1 MPDSEREDLLRRA
14 RERGIAWPSKM
25 GNAELAAA
33 IAATDA
39 AGEGS
44 EGKERITDR
53 RRRLATRLAEHVDP
67 ETRCPWRSIEGF
79 GCGLPAVAGRERCLL
94 HGGGDIT
101 DLAVPVTGRLGFD
114 TWPVLWRHMWLA
126 SYDVDDFGLDP
137 LVAEMAWHVLN
148 VLYFDYFRV
157 EVEGISHVP
166 ASGPALLAANHGG
179 GALPYDAA
187 MLQLAVANEAAV
199 PRRVR
204 VLATEIFNMLPGVSH
219 LYRKAGGA
227 YATPDDAH
235 RLLSSG
241 HLVGVFPEGERGF
254 MKPVWQAYRLQRFGR
269 GGFVASAGTVAA
281 PIVPVAILGSEEVHP
296 AVAVS
301 ARLADLVKLVFPQ
314 QRVDRIAMFLNPIPL
329 PVRWTIRFLPPI
341 DVGGGPDPLEML
353 ETAESVRDVI
363 QKNLEEMLAAR
374 TRLY

>member
-1 MPDSEREDLLRRA
+1 
-14 RERGIAWPSKM
+14 
-25 GNAELAAA
+25 
-33 IAATDA
+33 
-39 AGEGS
+39 
-44 EGKERITDR
+44 
-53 RRRLATRLAEHVDP
+53 
-67 ETRCPWRSIEGF
+67 
-79 GCGLPAVAGRERCLL
+79 
-94 HGGGDIT
+94 
-101 DLAVPVTGRLGFD
+101 
-114 TWPVLWRHMWLA
+114 
-126 SYDVDDFGLDP
+126 
-137 LVAEMAWHVLN
+137 
-148 VLYFDYFRV
+148 
-157 EVEGISHVP
+157 
-166 ASGPALLAANHGG
+166 
-179 GALPYDAA
+179 
-187 MLQLAVANEAAV
+187 
-199 PRRVR
+199 
-204 VLATEIFNMLPGVSH
+204 
-219 LYRKAGGA
+219 
-227 YATPDDAH
+227 
-235 RLLSSG
+235 
-241 HLVGVFPEGERGF
+241 